1 MKRCRRI
8 FFVFSLLAAFTFA
21 FAPAHAATGNS
32 GSETSLKS
40 KSKSYKIAQK
50 NKKKSR
56 RVAKRSLVSSEARFS
71 ALVVDA
77 ETGRVLYEKNAGNT
91 RYPASLTKMMT
102 LYLTFEA
109 IKTGK
114 LDMDSSLPVSAKAAS
129 QPQTNISLSAGDE
142 LPVRTAIESLIV
154 RSANDS
160 SMVLAEALGGTEW
173 NFGLMMTKK
182 AHELGMKNTVF
193 RNPNGL
199 PDNKQRTTA
208 YDMARLGIA
217 LRRDFPEYYPFF
229 KLTSFSHNGVE
240 YPGHN
245 RVMERYPG
253 ADGIKTGY
261 IRSSGFNLVTSVKRN
276 GYNIVAV
283 IMGGRSAVNR
293 DNQMV
298 AMLDQTFAKLE
309 NGNQL
314 AANDNNAKK
323 NNLFISDANAADDLS
338 PAAGQGGYK

>member
-1 MKRCRRI
+1 VTRGRRI
-8 FFVFSLLAAFTFA
+8 FFIFSLLAAISFA
-21 FAPAHAATGNS
+21 MPPAAYAASDS
-32 GSETSLKS
+32 GKQ
-40 KSKSYKIAQK
+40 KSYKTA
-50 NKKKSR
+50 KKTSKKGK
-56 RVAKRSLVSSEARFS
+56 RVAKRSRSPVSSEAKFS

-109 IKTGK
+109 LKAGK
-114 LDMDSSLPVSAKAAS
+114 LDMDDSLPVSAKAAG
-129 QPQTNISLSAGDE
+129 QPQTNISLSAGDN
-142 LPVRTAIESLIV
+142 LPVRTAIESLVV

-229 KLTSFSHNGVE
+229 KLTSFTHNGVE

-245 RVMERYPG
+245 RVMERYAG

-283 IMGGRSAVNR
+283 IMGGRSATNR
-293 DNQMV
+293 DNQMIS
-298 AMLDQTFAKLE
+298 MLDQTFAKLE
-309 NGNQL
+309 TANQM
-314 AANDNNAKK
+314 AANDNVSKK
-323 NNLFISDANAADDLS
+323 NNLFISDANAADDAS
-338 PAAGQGGYK
+338 VGQGGYK